1 MNLRPLDI
9 PDLKLIEPQVFGD
22 ARGFFLETWSREK
35 FRAAG
40 LEVDFMQDNLSRS
53 NCGTLRGLHYHIRHA
68 QGKLV
73 RCLSG
78 EVLDVAVDIRR
89 SSPTFGR
96 HCSVVLSEENK
107 LALWV
112 PPGFAHGFR
121 VLSETADFS
130 YKCTDVYAPM
140 HERTILWND
149 PDLGIDW
156 CLSPGEAPILSGK
169 DESGALFNDAEVYE

>member
-53 NCGTLRGLHYHIRHA
+53 NCGTLRGLHYQIRHA